1 MIYIC
6 FPVFNRLALTSKC
19 LESIFNSS
27 YKNFTVVILDDGSTD
42 NTAVYIK
49 ANYPKAIILDGDGT
63 FYWAKGMNTCLK
75 YVLINSNP
83 DDYVLMLNNDVEIS
97 QLLLSNLLTKSVQ
110 LQNKCILGSLNLI
123 INSNELIENSAFVCK
138 RFLFFKTFRAKFQ
151 DYINSNILKEELTK
165 VDTLAAKGAFFN
177 ISTLN
182 KLGFIDD
189 LHFRQY
195 HGDTIFFYNAYNL
208 NIPIYIYKHA
218 TLFSHIELT
227 GFGTA
232 NKKNTIKEIILSF
245 FSFKS
250 GNYYESIYYRSLV
263 LNKNSI
269 LAALVTLFTIIFK
282 LYILFKLLILRYAQD
297 INKRLCSKPK
307 SWL

>member
-6 FPVFNRLALTSKC
+6 FPVFNRLALTTRC

-27 YKNFTVVILDDGSTD
+27 YKNFIVVILDDGSTD
-42 NTAVYIK
+42 NTASYIK
-49 ANYPKAIILDGDGT
+49 NNYPEAIILNGDST

-75 YVLINSNP
+75 YVLINSRP
-83 DDYVLMLNNDVEIS
+83 DDYILMLNNDVEIS
-97 QLLLSNLLTKSVQ
+97 HLLLSNLLKKSFQ
-110 LQNKCILGSLNLI
+110 LQNECILGSLNLI
-123 INSNELIENSAFVCK
+123 INSNELIENNAFLCK

-151 DYINSNILKEELTK
+151 DYSDSNLLREELIK
-165 VDTLAAKGAFFN
+165 VDTLAAKGAFFS
-177 ISTLN
+177 IGTLK

-195 HGDTIFFYNAYNL
+195 HGDTIYFYNANYL
-208 NIPIYIYKHA
+208 SIPIYVYKNA
-218 TLFSHIELT
+218 KLFSHIELT

-232 NKKNTIKEIILSF
+232 NKKNTIKEILLSF

-250 GNYYESIYYRSLV
+250 GNYYKSIYYRSLK

-269 LAALVTLFTIIFK
+269 LATVVTLFTIMFK
-282 LYILFKLLILRYAQD
+282 SYNLTRCAIK
-297 INKRLCSKPK
+297 KREHT
-307 SWL
+307 